1 MTCDLQDHW
10 TLGEGRCPV
19 TGPLQVN
26 QPLQVAFTHSGHTHA
41 CTPLPLTLI
50 MKAQT
55 SNLTFATH
63 TVPSLCA
70 QIHTQIRV
78 YKCTLLPHTCIQV
91 VIIMQVCQM
100 VTMSQARRYG
110 FSLFITQQP
119 HGPHF
124 KGKKQTQRGEVTYP
138 RSHSSKVRN

>member
-1 MTCDLQDHW
+1 MSSHRASAGKSASPGSFH
-10 TLGEGRCPV
+10 TLRP
-19 TGPLQVN
+19 
-26 QPLQVAFTHSGHTHA
+26 HTRMHPTA
-41 CTPLPLTLI
+41 TTLI

-70 QIHTQIRV
+70 QIHTQIHV

-91 VIIMQVCQM
+91 VIIMQVCRM
-100 VTMSQARRYG
+100 VTVSQARRYG

-124 KGKKQTQRGEVTYP
+124 KGKKQTQRDEVTYP